1 MNPFEMKKVADTLNK
16 ECLNADAVFV
26 AVLKDDVVYTS
37 TYGKFLNKGKMIRAL
52 KKYLKIK
59 Y

>member
-1 MNPFEMKKVADTLNK
+1 MNPFEMKKVGELLNK

-26 AVLKDDVVYTS
+26 AVLKGDVVYTS
-37 TYGKFLNKGKMIRAL
+37 TYGKFLNKGKMINAL

-59 Y
+59 H